1 MVDFVDY
8 NRGKVGALHYN
19 RGKVEPRCPDA
30 PMPRYHDALANWAKG
45 QGRWRGTQSRPPQN
59 QAVSRYDLSKSD
71 IVKIV
76 TIHQVFTKLDPV
88 KIKVLEEAAR
98 PTRY

>member
-8 NRGKVGALHYN
+8 NRGKVGTL
-19 RGKVEPRCPDA
+19 
-30 PMPRYHDALANWAKG
+30 HDALANWAKG
-45 QGRWRGTQSRPPQN
+45 QGRWRGTESRPPQN
-59 QAVSRYDLSKSD
+59 QAVSRYGLSKSD

-76 TIHQVFTKLDPV
+76 TTRQVFTKLDAV
-88 KIKVLEEAAR
+88 KIKVLEEAR

>member
-1 MVDFVDY
+1 MVLTSRLVISTQMVDFVDY

-45 QGRWRGTQSRPPQN
+45 LGTG
-59 QAVSRYDLSKSD
+59 A
-71 IVKIV
+71 
-76 TIHQVFTKLDPV
+76 
-88 KIKVLEEAAR
+88 
-98 PTRY
+98 PTPRCPSQLG